1 MDSLTHLALGH
12 AMGVFAKGST
22 PAIQSAAYWGAFV
35 GNSLPD
41 IDVTV
46 GHLIG
51 KGWSL
56 HRKFTH
62 TLPGML
68 SLSVLA
74 TGVITWAVPGSNP
87 LLTFAWTLVGCIVH
101 VFLDCLNLFGT
112 RPFWPFSQQT
122 VGLGVLFLLD
132 PVILGLLGLGSIA
145 QLAGW
150 VSVGLLK
157 GLYGVVWLYVAARW
171 LLLGA
176 VKRKLC
182 GPGTA
187 RAQVAPFFLG
197 WRFFREREGRLE
209 FGTLAFFGSAPQVLE
224 TIEPARGPAVD
235 ASRQVPAVAVFLQK
249 ARMPYARVEQD
260 GGVYRVIWQ
269 DLFARFRGRGVG
281 LAVTLDSN
289 LQVVK

>member
-1 MDSLTHLALGH
+1 
-12 AMGVFAKGST
+12 
-22 PAIQSAAYWGAFV
+22 
-35 GNSLPD
+35 
-41 IDVTV
+41 
-46 GHLIG
+46 
-51 KGWSL
+51 
-56 HRKFTH
+56 
-62 TLPGML
+62 
-68 SLSVLA
+68 
-74 TGVITWAVPGSNP
+74 
-87 LLTFAWTLVGCIVH
+87 
-101 VFLDCLNLFGT
+101 
-112 RPFWPFSQQT
+112 
-122 VGLGVLFLLD
+122 LD